1 MTAYILL
8 GALVSLPLILGIV
21 FRVATNHLFLALLA
35 GELLERYFVDDA
47 ELVLR
52 TVIKNEE
59 ILQYTGIVLLTV
71 PVVLTAIF
79 LHHTIG
85 KNKTV
90 LHMLPL
96 LITGVIFAAFALP
109 LLPEGLQSQITSTH
123 YGNML
128 NQSIDFIVG
137 TLIFL
142 QLVEL
147 WLFKRSH
154 EKHGKKH
161 AGGHKA

>member
-1 MTAYILL
+1 MAAYILL
-8 GALVSLPLILGIV
+8 GALICLPLALGII

-35 GELLERYFVDDA
+35 GELLERYFADDA

-52 TVIKNEE
+52 TVIHSEE
-59 ILQYTGIVLLTV
+59 VLHYVGIVLLTA
-71 PVVLTAIF
+71 PVVMTAVF

-85 KNKTV
+85 RNKTI

-109 LLPEGLQSQITSTH
+109 LLPEGVQSQITSTH

-128 NQSIDFIVG
+128 HESIDFIVG

-154 EKHGKKH
+154 EGHGKGKH
-161 AGGHKA
+161 AKH

>member
-8 GALVSLPLILGIV
+8 GALVCLPLALGII
-21 FRVATNHLFLALLA
+21 FRVSTSHLFLALLA

-47 ELVLR
+47 ELALR
-52 TVIKNEE
+52 TVIHNEQ
-59 ILQYTGIVLLTV
+59 ILQLVGIVLLTA
-71 PVVLTAIF
+71 PVVLTAVF

-109 LLPEGLQSQITSTH
+109 LLPDSLQNQITSTH

-128 NQSIDFIVG
+128 NESIDFIVG

-147 WLFKRSH
+147 WLFKRSP
-154 EKHGKKH
+154 EKEGRHHRKKH
-161 AGGHKA
+161 AL